1 MIVPEIKAFEQ
12 ELVAIRHHLHA
23 HPELAFEEHQTSA
36 FVAEKLEEWGYEVT
50 RGIGGTGVIGTLR
63 KGNDPRAIG
72 LRADMDALPITEET
86 GLDYASRTP
95 GKMHA
100 CGHDGHTTMLLG
112 AARHL
117 AQSDSFRGTVHLIF
131 QPAEECISGA
141 KRMVEEG
148 LFERFPCDAI
158 FAMHNMPNVPFGQF
172 LFKSGAIMAA
182 SDGAKIVMRGRGG
195 HAATPHLTADP
206 IVAGAGLVMALQ
218 TIISRNR
225 DPHDAVVMT
234 VGTFHAGTVGNVIPD
249 HATLTVDIRTFNAE
263 TRRFIEKRIKELAR
277 AQAESYGVTA
287 EIDYRNSYPVT
298 VNSPAETEFA
308 RQVALQYAGSD
319 RVVTVERPY
328 PYAEDFAY
336 MLEAVPGTYFMMGIG
351 DGAKLHTP
359 QYNFND
365 DALVPGA
372 SFWVRLVEEYFRNPP
387 A

>member
-86 GLDYASRTP
+86 GLDYASRNP

-308 RQVALQYAGSD
+308 RQIALQYAGSD

>member
-86 GLDYASRTP
+86 GLDYASRNP